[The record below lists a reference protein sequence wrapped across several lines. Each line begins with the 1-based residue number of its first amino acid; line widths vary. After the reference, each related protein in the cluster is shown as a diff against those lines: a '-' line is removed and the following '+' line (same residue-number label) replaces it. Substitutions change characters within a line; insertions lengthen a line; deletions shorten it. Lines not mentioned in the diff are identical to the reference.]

1 MKKKILSTLQF
12 INKAGRLIYKSTE
25 MYCKPCNPHSFHFFF
40 NESRRLV
47 SLNLSLVEPN
57 AADKFSCNKVTADQ
71 IKFKH
76 PMVDYN

>member
-1 MKKKILSTLQF
+1 MNEKKILSTLQF

-25 MYCKPCNPHSFHFFF
+25 MYCKLQSKSCNPHSFHFF

-57 AADKFSCNKVTADQ
+57 TADKFSCNKVT
-71 IKFKH
+71 
-76 PMVDYN
+76 